1 VDSIYT
7 NYQLSTINYQFHMR
21 QLISIDDFA
30 VRLQSF
36 ERGIITR
43 DKVLDF
49 CAGVQISDASL
60 APYLFFDDR
69 LYTRNLIYRDNL
81 FEVMAICWE
90 PGQKTAVHTHN
101 GQICWMIP
109 QWGDLG
115 VVDYRW
121 LGCDHPE
128 NQNVVGLDCL
138 AGSEH
143 TRLEI
148 VRETEACAGGPVITA
163 DKLQTIHRLY
173 NLSDSRERAVSIHI
187 YSRPIDSCVAFD
199 MEKNHCYRR
208 QLGYF
213 SKFGELT
220 LPEEPQ
226 VDPLASF
233 SSIVQISPG

>member
-1 VDSIYT
+1 
-7 NYQLSTINYQFHMR
+7 MR
-21 QLISIDDFA
+21 NLISIDDFA
-30 VRLQSF
+30 NRLQSF
-36 ERGIITR
+36 ERGLITR
-43 DKVLDF
+43 DNVLDF
-49 CAGVQISDASL
+49 CASVQISDSSL
-60 APYLFFDDR
+60 TPFIYFDER
-69 LYTRNLIYRDNL
+69 FYTRNLIYRDDL

-143 TRLEI
+143 TRLEV

-173 NLSDSRERAVSIHI
+173 NLNDNMVRGERAVSIHV

-199 MEKNHCYRR
+199 MERNQCYRR

-213 SKFGELT
+213 SKFGET
-220 LPEEPQ
+220 TIPEKPQ
-226 VDPLASF
+226 ETPISSVSPL
-233 SSIVQISPG
+233 VQIS